1 MVVDDDTVMHGL
13 QQLLAGG
20 KHSTVMVDDN
30 QKALVRNIRQRL
42 LLANHDIQIL
52 RLVIGKNNILVIQHL
67 SDTPIISVM
76 LALDDIGR
84 LAQRQAQLRHADG
97 RTDSVIVL
105 IHMSHDK
112 NLIRLLH
119 LLVNRLSNDT
129 CAYTRTLGADAARA
143 AEELRVLILKHN
155 SLVAAASQGQIK
167 ALVRVADKLLQRYA
181 VAGHTNAHRWRN
193 LVAAADFAH
202 TVKNHKLV
210 VHHIQHCRLRKA
222 QKAAL
227 LVHAADK
234 ALMRSR
240 PLRQQLVDFAV
251 QIGDIRLAQAAHNL
265 LVVVEAHIGQTQAV
279 IIIFLAQQLIVRD
292 IRQIQHQAAGCI
304 RPFAM
309 ALLRLHAV
317 ILHIVI
323 AVFYLQRLLAVM
335 HAEQLKGIRR
345 QRQNLLR
352 LQAVDILLAHPLR
365 EQRIL
370 PLQLA
375 ILRKDSHTHI
385 QLAHSKMVGAFNVA
399 DNVIQITAE
408 ENFLIDDIAAAEIV
422 NHAKDK
428 QRRQYQLRLQ
438 IADNDRKQHDYQ
450 QIDIGIHLGVYI
462 SVESIEHSFHLTRS
476 GT

>member
-1 MVVDDDTVMHGL
+1 
-13 QQLLAGG
+13 
-20 KHSTVMVDDN
+20 
-30 QKALVRNIRQRL
+30 
-42 LLANHDIQIL
+42 
-52 RLVIGKNNILVIQHL
+52 
-67 SDTPIISVM
+67 
-76 LALDDIGR
+76 
-84 LAQRQAQLRHADG
+84 
-97 RTDSVIVL
+97 
-105 IHMSHDK
+105 
-112 NLIRLLH
+112 
-119 LLVNRLSNDT
+119 
-129 CAYTRTLGADAARA
+129 
-143 AEELRVLILKHN
+143 
-155 SLVAAASQGQIK
+155 
-167 ALVRVADKLLQRYA
+167 
-181 VAGHTNAHRWRN
+181 
-193 LVAAADFAH
+193 
-202 TVKNHKLV
+202 
-210 VHHIQHCRLRKA
+210 
-222 QKAAL
+222 
-227 LVHAADK
+227 
-234 ALMRSR
+234 MRGR

-251 QIGDIRLAQAAHNL
+251 QIGYIRLAQATHNL
-265 LVVVEAHIGQTQAV
+265 FVVVEAHIGQTQAV

-292 IRQIQHQAAGCI
+292 IRQIQHQAAGRI

-323 AVFYLQRLLAVM
+323 AVFKLQRLLAVM
-335 HAEQLKGIRR
+335 HAEQLKGICR

-365 EQRIL
+365 KQRIL

-385 QLAHSKMVGAFNVA
+385 QLAHSKMIGAFDVT
-399 DNVIQITAE
+399 DNIIQIAAE